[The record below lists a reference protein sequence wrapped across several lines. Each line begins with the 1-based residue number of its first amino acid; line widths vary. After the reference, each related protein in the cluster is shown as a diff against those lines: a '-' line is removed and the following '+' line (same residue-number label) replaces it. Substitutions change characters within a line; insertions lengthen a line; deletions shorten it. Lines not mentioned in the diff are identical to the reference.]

1 MEDML
6 GNYAGVRQIFERW
19 MEWEPDD
26 NAWNSYIKFEVR
38 HKEFERAR
46 MIYRR
51 CSYYFIM
58 LPFVVV
64 VVVVVVLCFVCFVS
78 FWS

>member
-58 LPFVVV
+58 LPFV
-64 VVVVVVLCFVCFVS
+64 LFFFFFLSFVCFVS
-78 FWS
+78 FVPER